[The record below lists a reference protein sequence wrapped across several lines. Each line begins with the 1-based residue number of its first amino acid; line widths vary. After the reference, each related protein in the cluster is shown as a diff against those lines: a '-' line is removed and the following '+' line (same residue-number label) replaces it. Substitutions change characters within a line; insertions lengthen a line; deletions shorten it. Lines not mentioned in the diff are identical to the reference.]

1 MIKDYPD
8 TSAST
13 LSALSTDAPTA
24 HSPYTPRQRRT
35 YDSASPSLRS
45 NQPLPPVPLTA
56 SHPPEAEPQAD
67 QADFK
72 PKVPPKTPGE
82 SGLGIQ
88 NAGTSLST
96 AAAEG
101 KLVGPDLGGASVAL
115 QRQVRSLDNVERIGR
130 LLTLD
135 LKGNEIRVG

>member
-13 LSALSTDAPTA
+13 LSALSTDTPTA

-56 SHPPEAEPQAD
+56 SHPPGAESQPD
-67 QADFK
+67 QADLK
-72 PKVPPKTPGE
+72 PKVPPKTEP
-82 SGLGIQ
+82 GLGIQ
-88 NAGTSLST
+88 NGGTSLST